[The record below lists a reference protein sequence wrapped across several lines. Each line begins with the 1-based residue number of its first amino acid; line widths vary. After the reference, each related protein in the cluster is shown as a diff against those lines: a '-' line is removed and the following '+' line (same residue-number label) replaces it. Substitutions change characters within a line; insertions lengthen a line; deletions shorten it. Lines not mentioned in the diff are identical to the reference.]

1 MITLPDPKV
10 MLTASKI
17 DHKKARQYVSLTRS
31 NFSTDEVTRLAHQGV
46 DSIRRHAASFGIVE
60 LARTSAARTLVPIA
74 TRLGYAENNVVVRFR
89 KDFNQADWKQIV
101 KPLNSDR
108 S

>member
-1 MITLPDPKV
+1 
-10 MLTASKI
+10 
-17 DHKKARQYVSLTRS
+17 
-31 NFSTDEVTRLAHQGV
+31 
-46 DSIRRHAASFGIVE
+46 
-60 LARTSAARTLVPIA
+60 
-74 TRLGYAENNVVVRFR
+74 VRFR